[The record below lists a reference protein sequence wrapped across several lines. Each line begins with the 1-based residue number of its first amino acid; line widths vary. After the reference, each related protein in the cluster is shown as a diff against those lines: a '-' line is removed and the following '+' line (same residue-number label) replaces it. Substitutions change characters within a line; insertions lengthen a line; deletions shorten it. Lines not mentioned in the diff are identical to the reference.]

1 MRNRWRICFNRLVNL
16 SSLRAQLLYRSLLVI
31 AVLLVI
37 IGMLQYFFMREV
49 VYQNK
54 AASLQSHAMS
64 IPGFVWKRMG
74 QHRNQLGSMGQRGS
88 KSTLPMFLIPDTHVA
103 YINSEGEYQPMPNG
117 KDELATVRLESSE
130 YEKVKRT
137 PPKSKPAYHIAKDSN
152 GKEQLVVLHPVLG
165 PERTSGIVQISTPTA
180 PLDDLLFGQT
190 LTFLIVSAVAMILGI
205 IVLQP
210 VIRKTLR
217 PLSTMV
223 KTAGQIDA
231 GNLARRFS
239 TEQGQSEVDRLAD
252 SFNGMLQRLETS
264 FEAEREMKEQMR
276 RFVADASHELRT
288 PLTSI
293 HGFLEVLLRGAAQHP
308 EQLHKALT
316 SMHSESERL
325 NKLVHDLLLLA
336 KLDRDGAPSIEL
348 VNMPLDEVIRSM
360 EPQLIMLAGY
370 RKVTLTIE
378 PKLICRHDP
387 DKMKQVILNLVHNAV
402 QHTDEALGCIH
413 IEGVHQEN
421 GVQLSVRDNGTG
433 IAPEHIPYLFD
444 RFYRSESSRNRKK
457 GGSGLGLAITRSI
470 VEAHGGAIHV
480 ISRVGEGSTF
490 LIWLPH

>member
-1 MRNRWRICFNRLVNL
+1 
-16 SSLRAQLLYRSLLVI
+16 
-31 AVLLVI
+31 
-37 IGMLQYFFMREV
+37 
-49 VYQNK
+49 
-54 AASLQSHAMS
+54 
-64 IPGFVWKRMG
+64 
-74 QHRNQLGSMGQRGS
+74 
-88 KSTLPMFLIPDTHVA
+88 
-103 YINSEGEYQPMPNG
+103 
-117 KDELATVRLESSE
+117 
-130 YEKVKRT
+130 
-137 PPKSKPAYHIAKDSN
+137 
-152 GKEQLVVLHPVLG
+152 
-165 PERTSGIVQISTPTA
+165 
-180 PLDDLLFGQT
+180 
-190 LTFLIVSAVAMILGI
+190 
-205 IVLQP
+205 
-210 VIRKTLR
+210 
-217 PLSTMV
+217 
-223 KTAGQIDA
+223 
-231 GNLARRFS
+231 
-239 TEQGQSEVDRLAD
+239 
-252 SFNGMLQRLETS
+252 
-264 FEAEREMKEQMR
+264 
-276 RFVADASHELRT
+276 
-288 PLTSI
+288 
-293 HGFLEVLLRGAAQHP
+293 
-308 EQLHKALT
+308 
-316 SMHSESERL
+316 MHSESERL